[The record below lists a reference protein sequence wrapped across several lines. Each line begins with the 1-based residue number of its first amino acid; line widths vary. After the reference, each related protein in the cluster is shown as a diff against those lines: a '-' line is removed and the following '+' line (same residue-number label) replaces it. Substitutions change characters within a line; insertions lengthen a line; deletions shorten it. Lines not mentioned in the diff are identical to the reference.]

1 MSILACDNAPRDA
14 TLSSVEAFLAETI
27 PALLPDDA
35 VPGGRGRPRILP
47 SICLWSGMLV
57 CVLHGFSAQ
66 LALWRLLAQRGLWHY
81 PRVAISDQ
89 AVYTRLEQEGVRPLE
104 TLFAAISTRLATR
117 LAPYAAT
124 DLAPFAREVVAID
137 ESTLDKLARRLPPLR
152 PLEAGDKRLLGG
164 RLAGVFDLRR
174 QQWRQVAYI
183 SDAAENEKRHARDL
197 LQHLPTGSLILA
209 DLGYFGFQ
217 WFDDLTDGGYHW
229 VSRLREKTSYREIHT
244 FYRRGETFDGIIE
257 LGAYRADRAKHAVR
271 LVQFHVGSTLYRYI
285 TNVRDPRTLSLKAI
299 AQLYARRWDFELAVN
314 TIKTHLNLH
323 LLWSGK
329 EVVIQQQVLAVLIIA
344 QIVQAMR
351 LEIAGRAGVDPFEVS
366 LPLMIHYLPL
376 FAAQG
381 LDPIAAFLE
390 HAREVRFIRPSSRT
404 VIRAPNVPLHRI
416 IPLPPDVVLLREPR
430 YANRNCGPRTARTR
444 N

>member
-1 MSILACDNAPRDA
+1 
-14 TLSSVEAFLAETI
+14 
-27 PALLPDDA
+27 
-35 VPGGRGRPRILP
+35 
-47 SICLWSGMLV
+47 MLV

-81 PRVAISDQ
+81 PRFAISDQ

-104 TLFAAISTRLATR
+104 TLFAAISARLATR

-124 DLAPFAREVVAID
+124 DLASFAREVVAID

-152 PLEAGDKRLLGG
+152 SLEVGDTRLLGG

-183 SDAAENEKRHARDL
+183 SDAAENEKRHARTL

-209 DLGYFGFQ
+209 DLGYFGFE

-229 VSRLREKTSYREIHT
+229 VSRLREKTSYRMIHT
-244 FYRRGETFDGIIE
+244 FYQRGETFDGIIE

-271 LVQFHVGSTLYRYI
+271 LVQFRVGPTRYRYI
-285 TNVRDPRTLSLKAI
+285 TNVRDPQTLPLKAI

-323 LLWSGK
+323 LLWSSK

-344 QIVQAMR
+344 QILQAMR
-351 LEIAGRAGVDPFEVS
+351 LEIAGRAGVNPFEVS
-366 LPLMIHYLPL
+366 LPLMIQYLPL

-390 HAREVRFIRPSSRT
+390 NAREVRFIRPSSRT
-404 VIRAPNVPLHRI
+404 IIRAPTVPLHRI
-416 IPLPPDVVLLREPR
+416 TPLPPDVVLLREPR
-430 YANRNCGPRTARTR
+430 YANRNCGPRANR
-444 N
+444 NRK

>member
-1 MSILACDNAPRDA
+1 
-14 TLSSVEAFLAETI
+14 
-27 PALLPDDA
+27 
-35 VPGGRGRPRILP
+35 
-47 SICLWSGMLV
+47 MLV
-57 CVLHGFSAQ
+57 CVLYGFSAQ

-81 PRVAISDQ
+81 PRFALSDQ

-104 TLFAAISTRLATR
+104 TLLVAISARLATR

-197 LQHLPTGSLILA
+197 LQQLPTGSLILA
-209 DLGYFGFQ
+209 DLGYVGFQ

-229 VSRLREKTSYREIHT
+229 ISRLREKTSYREIHT
-244 FYRRGETFDGIIE
+244 FYQHGETFDGIIE

-271 LVQFHVGSTLYRYI
+271 LVQFRVGSTLYRYI
-285 TNVRDPRTLSLKAI
+285 TNVRDPRTLSLKAM

-329 EVVIQQQVLAVLIIA
+329 EVVIQQQLLAVLIIA
-344 QIVQAMR
+344 QIMQAMR

-366 LPLMIHYLPL
+366 LPLMIRYLPL

-404 VIRAPNVPLHRI
+404 VIRAPTVPLHRI
-416 IPLPPDVVLLREPR
+416 TPLPPDVVLLREPR
-430 YANRNCGPRTARTR
+430 YANRNCGPRADRKR
-444 N
+444 K